1 MKILLIIFL
10 IVVCLLSFVGISYSN
25 KDILSP
31 GESWKTTSD
40 GEHCFYIAG
49 FQQGIQRTFTK
60 LSPTIEKFNDGGKV
74 WDELVGL
81 SEFLW
86 EIDVTVISKVMDDLY
101 KDPANTYI
109 YVFAMINIAYHK
121 LKGEDVEPILQ
132 KAREE
137 GLQIFKEK
145 EGNE

>member
-1 MKILLIIFL
+1 M
-10 IVVCLLSFVGISYSN
+10 V
-25 KDILSP
+25 D
-31 GESWKTTSD
+31 
-40 GEHCFYIAG
+40 
-49 FQQGIQRTFTK
+49 
-60 LSPTIEKFNDGGKV
+60 
-74 WDELVGL
+74 L

-101 KDPANTYI
+101 KDPANLYI

-121 LKGEDVEPILQ
+121 LKGEDVEPLLQ

-145 EGNE
+145 EESE